1 MIELFQNEELIGY
14 LSGNA
19 TESEK
24 STFDYVVCE
33 LDIEVSF
40 ARRFENDENV
50 KVKVYVNLPSWFK
63 IDTPIG
69 SYNPDWAF
77 VIENDGEE
85 KLYFV
90 LETKGTKI
98 EEFLPSEEKAKMDFA
113 RKHFEDIGTNV
124 EFIGPEKDINQ
135 FMLRVLSRSCRS

>member
-1 MIELFQNEELIGY
+1 
-14 LSGNA
+14 
-19 TESEK
+19 
-24 STFDYVVCE
+24 
-33 LDIEVSF
+33 LDIQASF
-40 ARRFENDENV
+40 AKRFENDENV
-50 KVKVYVNLPSWFK
+50 KVYVNLPIWFK
-63 IDTPIG
+63 IATSIG
-69 SYNPDWAF
+69 SYNSDWAF